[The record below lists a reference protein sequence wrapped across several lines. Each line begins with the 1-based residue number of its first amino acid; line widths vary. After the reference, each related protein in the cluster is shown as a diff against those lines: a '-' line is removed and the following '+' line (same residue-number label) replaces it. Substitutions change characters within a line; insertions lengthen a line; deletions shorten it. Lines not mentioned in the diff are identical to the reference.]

1 MICMSGVQTAAE
13 VRKSSTGTL
22 YEVIDSVNLEI
33 TSMENIYRNISAS
46 AVTMS
51 DVYQGMSASAAVMSG
66 ACQGMNASGAA
77 VSKAYRDMSASID
90 ERSLEAA
97 NESCPSMAL
106 TASRTRRYIDV
117 SSEAQG
123 EFNSK
128 MEAGKDKANG
138 LLKKIK
144 ATVASYMKLEKL
156 SEAFDL
162 SDQLA
167 ATTARLNLMN
177 DGLQSTENL
186 QNMIFLAAEQ
196 SRGSYQATA
205 DAVAGFGI
213 TAGDAFGS
221 SEETV
226 AFVEQINKQF
236 AIAGM
241 EASDIDAAMQQLTQV
256 MGEGVLGGAEYDSI
270 LAQAPNIIQTIADY
284 MGVPEEQ
291 LKNMAAEGQITADI
305 VKAAMFAAADETN
318 AKFAQMP
325 QTFAQIETSFQNNTL
340 MAFQP
345 VLQKMNE
352 IANSEAVQ
360 GLVNGAAAGV
370 SMVAGIAL
378 ELVNLL
384 SNVADT
390 VADNWSWLEPIVYGV
405 AGALAVYCTALG
417 IYNGIQAISNGLKA
431 MAAFQE
437 KVHAASLAMEAG
449 ATFTATAAQ
458 HGFNAALMACPLT
471 RIILLIIAVIAVFY
485 AAVAAVNHFAGT
497 AVSATGLICGAV
509 AFAGAL
515 ILNTAIGILNAIL
528 QWAWTNFVEPFIGI
542 IEFVLNATNGGFDS
556 FGDAVANLIGN
567 IISWF
572 LSLGKIV
579 TKIIDAIFGTDWTSG
594 LNALQDSVL
603 EWGKNEN
610 AITLDRTAPMI
621 DTRVDYGDAWDAG
634 YSFGE
639 GIDNSISSLFGG
651 DERDEHEYDSSH
663 YGEAI
668 TDGIDDIGDNTG
680 AIRDS
685 MQITEEDLKYLR
697 DIAEQE
703 AVNRFTTAEIIIE
716 QTNHNNVSGRMDL
729 DGIVS
734 GLTDAANEAVAVIA
748 EGVYA

>member
-1 MICMSGVQTAAE
+1 MSGVQTAAE

-66 ACQGMNASGAA
+66 ACQGMNASTAA

-97 NESCPSMAL
+97 NESCLRMAL

-138 LLKKIK
+138 LLQKIK
-144 ATVASYMKLEKL
+144 AAAAPYMKLEKL

-186 QNMIFLAAEQ
+186 QDMIFLAAEQ

-256 MGEGVLGGAEYDSI
+256 MGEGVLSGAEYDSI

-325 QTFAQIETSFQNNTL
+325 QTFAQIETSFRNNAL

-360 GLVNGAAAGV
+360 GLVNGAIAGISV
-370 SMVAGIAL
+370 AAGIAL
-378 ELVNLL
+378 ELLNLL
-384 SNVADT
+384 SDVADT

-405 AGALAVYCTALG
+405 AGALAVYYGWLLLTEAAEKAVAAA
-417 IYNGIQAISNGLKA
+417 QAIATGAK
-431 MAAFQE
+431 M
-437 KVHAASLAMEAG
+437 LAVPVYAILTG
-449 ATFTATAAQ
+449 ATMAEVAAQ
-458 HGFNAALMACPLT
+458 WGLNAAMYACPIVW
-471 RIILLIIAVIAVFY
+471 IIILIIALIAVFY
-485 AAVAAVNHFAGT
+485 AAVAALNHFTGT
-497 AVSATGLICGAV
+497 SVSATGLICGAFMV
-509 AFAGAL
+509 AL
-515 ILNTAIGILNAIL
+515 
-528 QWAWTNFVEPFIGI
+528 
-542 IEFVLNATNGGFDS
+542 
-556 FGDAVANLIGN
+556 AVIGN
-567 IISWF
+567 IFVTLWNLAADVFVLIYNLVASVANFMGNVFDDPVGAIARLFFDLFDTVLGILEALASAIDTIFGSNLAGSIRGWRD
-572 LSLGKIV
+572 SLGGWV
-579 TKIIDAIFGTDWTSG
+579 DDTFGKENEIMARI
-594 LNALQDSVL
+594 NADDMKLGRFDP
-603 EWGKNEN
+603 E
-610 AITLDRTAPMI
+610 A
-621 DTRVDYGDAWDAG
+621 AWDAG

-639 GIDNSISSLFGG
+639 GIDGTGNAARASGLLSGGLGDAFAPDDYTEEISS
-651 DERDEHEYDSSH
+651 
-663 YGEAI
+663 
-668 TDGIDDIGDNTG
+668 GIHDTADNTG

-685 MQITEEDLKYLR
+685 MEITEEDLRYLR

-734 GLTDAANEAVAVIA
+734 GLTDAANEAVTVIA

>member
-1 MICMSGVQTAAE
+1 MSGVQTAAE

-66 ACQGMNASGAA
+66 ACQGMNASTAA

-90 ERSLEAA
+90 ERSLETA
-97 NESCPSMAL
+97 NEFCPRMAL
-106 TASRTRRYIDV
+106 TASRTQRYIDV

-123 EFNSK
+123 KFNSK

-360 GLVNGAAAGV
+360 GLVNGAIAGISV
-370 SMVAGIAL
+370 AAGIAL
-378 ELVNLL
+378 ELLNLL
-384 SNVADT
+384 SDVADT

-405 AGALAVYCTALG
+405 AGALAVYYGAQVAENT
-417 IYNGIQAISNGLKA
+417 IDAISQGLHIA
-431 MAAFQE
+431 IAAAQMMR
-437 KVHAASLAMEAG
+437 AA
-449 ATFTATAAQ
+449 ATGTLTTATAAQ
-458 HGFNAALMACPLT
+458 IAAQNGLNTAMYACPIVW
-471 RIILLIIAVIAVFY
+471 IIILIIALIAVFY
-485 AAVAAVNHFAGT
+485 AAVAAVNHFAG
-497 AVSATGLICGAV
+497 ASVSATGLICGAV

-515 ILNTAIGILNAIL
+515 ILNTAIGTLNAIL

-621 DTRVDYGDAWDAG
+621 DTRVDYGDAWNAG

-651 DERDEHEYDSSH
+651 DERDEYEYEDDSTH
-663 YGEAI
+663 YGESI
-668 TDGIDDIGDNTG
+668 TDGIDEIGDNTG

-685 MQITEEDLKYLR
+685 MEITEEDLRYLR

>member
-1 MICMSGVQTAAE
+1 MSGVQTAAE